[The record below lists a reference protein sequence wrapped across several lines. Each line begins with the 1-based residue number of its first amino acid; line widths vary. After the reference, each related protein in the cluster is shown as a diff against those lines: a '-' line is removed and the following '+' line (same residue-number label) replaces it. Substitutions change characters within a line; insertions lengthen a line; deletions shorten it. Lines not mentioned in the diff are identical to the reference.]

1 MGIVSRERGKE
12 DMTIRVRTS
21 MMDGKIMQTVESDL
35 NGMMTELFNRTMD
48 TRDAHIREALIG
60 MGWAP
65 PKEESDEG

>member
-1 MGIVSRERGKE
+1 MEVLFHEREGKR
-12 DMTIRVRTS
+12 MTIRVRTS

-48 TRDAHIREALIG
+48 TREAQIREALIG